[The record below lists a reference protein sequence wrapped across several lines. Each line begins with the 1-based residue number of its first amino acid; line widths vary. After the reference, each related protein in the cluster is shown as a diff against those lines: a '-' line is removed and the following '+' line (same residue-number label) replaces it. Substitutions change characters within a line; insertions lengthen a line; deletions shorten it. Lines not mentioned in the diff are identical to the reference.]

1 MKKEDVDTSSKSNQA
16 QIRVFQEKIEEEE
29 VVLEEE
35 VEIYLIR

>member
-1 MKKEDVDTSSKSNQA
+1 MKKEDVDTSSKSNQS

-29 VVLEEE
+29 VVSEEE